1 MPEAQLFHDVVRVR
15 KSMRSYLADPVPDA
29 LLQALLDDLEF
40 FGTPYL
46 RPLSSKAANFLN
58 RL

>member
-15 KSMRSYLADPVPDA
+15 KSMRSYLTDRVPDA
-29 LLQALLDDLEF
+29 LLQAVLDDLEF

-46 RPLSSKAANFLN
+46 CPLPSK
-58 RL
+58 RLVS